1 MGRRFWICLMAVLL
15 AASFHMAAQQGE
27 QGSWKGTITD
37 THCGTKAHT
46 GDPADCMKK
55 CVGMGSK
62 YALLSGDKV
71 YVLEPQDKVAEHAGH
86 KAKVQGT
93 LEGDTIK
100 VASIEMAKA
109 KEAKN
114 SKQ

>member
-1 MGRRFWICLMAVLL
+1 MGRRLWIWVMAVLL
-15 AASFHMAAQQGE
+15 VASFHMAAQQGE

-37 THCGTKAHT
+37 THCGTKAHM

-55 CVGMGSK
+55 CAGMGSK
-62 YALLSGDKV
+62 YALLSADKV

-86 KAKVQGT
+86 KVKVQGT
-93 LEGDTIK
+93 LEGNTIK
-100 VASIEMAKA
+100 VASVEMAKA
-109 KEAKN
+109 KEVEK